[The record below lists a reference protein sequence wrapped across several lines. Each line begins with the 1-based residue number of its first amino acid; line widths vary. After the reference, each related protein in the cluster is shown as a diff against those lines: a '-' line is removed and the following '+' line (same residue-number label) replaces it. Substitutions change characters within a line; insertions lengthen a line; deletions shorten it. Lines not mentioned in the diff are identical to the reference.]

1 VAFAP
6 RWPGL
11 GIVLQSQFSWHLNVW
26 QICYKIAEK
35 SSKIVP
41 LGAPLFTKD
50 QLCKR
55 IREEPMKIARL
66 VSFVLAAAAM
76 VLQAGAAQAAMKTQ
90 WIDYKQ
96 GSTALSGYLAYD
108 DAVQGRRPGVLMIHD
123 RSGFSE
129 GTLADARMIAG
140 LGYVVFAEDIFG
152 KGFVPKTVPEMM
164 ETIGIYD
171 KDRALM
177 RARALA
183 GLDVLKAQ
191 PMVDPAKLA
200 SVGYCFGGTTGIEL
214 IETGAPLLGFV
225 SVHGAFQNFAPEAA
239 KNIKGRVLILHGAE
253 DPVAPMNELD
263 AVISQFRA
271 AKVDFEVNLY
281 SGAAHG
287 FTKPQN
293 PSEVRADDEY
303 KVAMSRFLK
312 DLLAH

>member
-1 VAFAP
+1 
-6 RWPGL
+6 
-11 GIVLQSQFSWHLNVW
+11 
-26 QICYKIAEK
+26 
-35 SSKIVP
+35 
-41 LGAPLFTKD
+41 
-50 QLCKR
+50 
-55 IREEPMKIARL
+55 MKVARL
-66 VSFVLAAAAM
+66 VSFVLGAAAM
-76 VLQAGAAQAAMKTQ
+76 VLQAGAAQAAIKTQ

-214 IETGAPLLGFV
+214 IETGALLLGFV

-312 DLLAH
+312 DLFSH

>member
-1 VAFAP
+1 
-6 RWPGL
+6 
-11 GIVLQSQFSWHLNVW
+11 
-26 QICYKIAEK
+26 
-35 SSKIVP
+35 
-41 LGAPLFTKD
+41 
-50 QLCKR
+50 
-55 IREEPMKIARL
+55 MKIARL
-66 VSFVLAAAAM
+66 ASLVLFAAAM
-76 VLQAGAAQAAMKTQ
+76 FLQAGAAQAAIKTQ

-96 GSTALSGYLAYD
+96 GSTPLSGYLVYD

-152 KGFVPKTVPEMM
+152 KGIVPKTVPEMM
-164 ETIGIYD
+164 DTIAIYD

-177 RARALA
+177 RARAVA
-183 GLDVLKAQ
+183 GFDVLKAQ
-191 PMVDPAKLA
+191 SMVDPTKLA

-225 SVHGAFQNFAPEAA
+225 SVHGAFQNFTPEGA

-253 DPVAPMNELD
+253 DPVAPMDELD
-263 AVISQFRA
+263 KVISQFRA

-303 KVAMSRFLK
+303 KVAMARFLK
-312 DLLAH
+312 DILGH

>member
-1 VAFAP
+1 MRQCSGCTNA
-6 RWPGL
+6 
-11 GIVLQSQFSWHLNVW
+11 
-26 QICYKIAEK
+26 
-35 SSKIVP
+35 
-41 LGAPLFTKD
+41 
-50 QLCKR
+50 
-55 IREEPMKIARL
+55 IREEPMRIARL
-66 VSFVLAAAAM
+66 VFFVLAAAAM
-76 VLQAGAAQAAMKTQ
+76 VLSASVAQAAMKTQ

-96 GSTALSGYLAYD
+96 GSTPLSGYLVYD

-129 GTLADARMIAG
+129 GTLADARMNAG

-164 ETIGIYD
+164 ETIAIYD

-183 GLDVLKAQ
+183 GFDVLKAQ

-214 IETGAPLLGFV
+214 METGAPLLGFV
-225 SVHGAFQNFAPEAA
+225 SVHGAFNNFSPDAA

-253 DPVAPMNELD
+253 DPVAPMSELD

-281 SGAAHG
+281 SGA
-287 FTKPQN
+287 
-293 PSEVRADDEY
+293 
-303 KVAMSRFLK
+303 
-312 DLLAH
+312 

>member
-1 VAFAP
+1 
-6 RWPGL
+6 
-11 GIVLQSQFSWHLNVW
+11 
-26 QICYKIAEK
+26 
-35 SSKIVP
+35 
-41 LGAPLFTKD
+41 
-50 QLCKR
+50 
-55 IREEPMKIARL
+55 MKTARL
-66 VSFVLAAAAM
+66 VSFVLATVAMLVQAVAAH
-76 VLQAGAAQAAMKTQ
+76 AAIKTQ

-96 GSTALSGYLAYD
+96 GDTPLSGYLVYD

-123 RSGFSE
+123 RSGFST
-129 GTLADARMIAG
+129 GTLSDAEMIAK

-152 KGFVPKTVPEMM
+152 KGVVPKSVPEMM
-164 ETIGIYD
+164 DTIAIYD
-171 KDRALM
+171 KDRPLM

-183 GLDVLKAQ
+183 GFDVLKAQ

-225 SVHGAFQNFAPEAA
+225 SVHGAFQNFTAEAA

-303 KVAMSRFLK
+303 KVAMARFLK
-312 DLLAH
+312 DLLGH

>member
-1 VAFAP
+1 MKTT
-6 RWPGL
+6 R
-11 GIVLQSQFSWHLNVW
+11 
-26 QICYKIAEK
+26 
-35 SSKIVP
+35 IVP
-41 LGAPLFTKD
+41 
-50 QLCKR
+50 
-55 IREEPMKIARL
+55 
-66 VSFVLAAAAM
+66 FVLAAAAII
-76 VLQAGAAQAAMKTQ
+76 LQAGAAQAAVKTQ
-90 WIDYKQ
+90 WIAYKQ
-96 GSTALSGYLAYD
+96 GSTPLSGYLVYD

-164 ETIGIYD
+164 ETIAIYD

-183 GLDVLKAQ
+183 GFDVLKAQ
-191 PMVDPAKLA
+191 PMVDPVKLA
-200 SVGYCFGGTTGIEL
+200 SVGYCFGGTTGVEL
-214 IETGAPLLGFV
+214 METGAPLLGFV
-225 SVHGAFQNFAPEAA
+225 SVHGAFNNFSPDAA

-253 DPVAPMNELD
+253 DPVAPMSELD

-303 KVAMSRFLK
+303 KVAMARFLK
-312 DLLAH
+312 DLLAR

>member
-1 VAFAP
+1 
-6 RWPGL
+6 
-11 GIVLQSQFSWHLNVW
+11 
-26 QICYKIAEK
+26 
-35 SSKIVP
+35 
-41 LGAPLFTKD
+41 
-50 QLCKR
+50 
-55 IREEPMKIARL
+55 MKIARI
-66 VSFVLAAAAM
+66 VTFVLTAAA
-76 VLQAGAAQAAMKTQ
+76 VLLQAAAPRAAIKTQ
-90 WIDYKQ
+90 WSDYKQ
-96 GSTALSGYLAYD
+96 GNTVLSGYLVYD

-123 RSGFSE
+123 RSGFST
-129 GTLADARMIAG
+129 GTLADAEMISR

-152 KGFVPKTVPEMM
+152 KGIVPKTVPEMTD
-164 ETIGIYD
+164 TIAIYD

-200 SVGYCFGGTTGIEL
+200 SVGYCFGGTTGMEL

-225 SVHGAFQNFAPEAA
+225 SVHGAFRDFAPEAA

-253 DPVAPMNELD
+253 DPVAPMDELN

-271 AKVDFEVNLY
+271 AKVELEGNLY

-293 PSEVRADDEY
+293 PSEQRADDEY
-303 KVAMSRFLK
+303 KVAMTRFLK
-312 DLLAH
+312 DLLAR